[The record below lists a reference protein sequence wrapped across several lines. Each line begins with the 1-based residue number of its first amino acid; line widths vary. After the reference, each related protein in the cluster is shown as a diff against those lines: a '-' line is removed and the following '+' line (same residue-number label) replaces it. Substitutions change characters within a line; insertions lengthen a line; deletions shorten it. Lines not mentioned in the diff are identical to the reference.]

1 MTWTNEEPDC
11 GGGGGGES
19 YQPPYNDML
28 PAPGTPTGMSFSIG
42 GGGGNGRGSSPA
54 SPRGSGPSGMAGMG
68 STMSAAERE
77 ALVAKAEAGAM
88 NTGKRGSV
96 TRGQYAPTGPD
107 GKPLPLPKDA
117 NGNLQPDS
125 RYPHT
130 QLGTRQ
136 GRNGSYRQSIEF
148 DAEGKPVRRIDWTD
162 HGRPN
167 GHTNPHQHIAE
178 PTQAGIPPT
187 STGGSFKWGT
197 AQPLT
202 NGPN

>member
-77 ALVAKAEAGAM
+77 ALVAKAEAATAAKAKQPRSVGGSNRGKNPPHPDAQGPHTTFKRDPQ
-88 NTGKRGSV
+88 TGEVVKYDTYERPRDARNPNPWERTKSYQKNGDAHFNKS
-96 TRGQYAPTGPD
+96 TQQYVPTPHVQGPD
-107 GKPLPLPKDA
+107 IPG
-117 NGNLQPDS
+117 GV
-125 RYPHT
+125 RTPHT
-130 QLGTRQ
+130 WE
-136 GRNGSYRQSIEF
+136 I
-148 DAEGKPVRRIDWTD
+148 PW
-162 HGRPN
+162 RP
-167 GHTNPHQHIAE
+167 A
-178 PTQAGIPPT
+178 
-187 STGGSFKWGT
+187 K
-197 AQPLT
+197 
-202 NGPN
+202 